1 MECSWLQHLG
11 ALPAPGRNTKV
22 PAMRSW
28 SENLSW
34 LRDGLNRSLF
44 PPAPD
49 DALRFR
55 GGEAVV
61 GSFTFLALAAVLQ
74 FLRAGPTESTKAL
87 FAEDGPVYLGG
98 ALTHGFF
105 DSLTSPYA
113 EYLVVIPRLIGE
125 VATIPPLRYAPETMN
140 VGAVLIVAVSGL
152 AVWVASAGLIRSVYL
167 RVLLVALVLIPPT
180 SGLET
185 VVSATNVA
193 WYTSFAVFWLL
204 LWRPEADW
212 SAGLGALLILATGLS
227 SPTVFFFVPLAVL
240 RTIAI
245 RNRRDAFL
253 AGAFALALAVQLPV
267 TALSSEQVTDPR
279 WTDNIFTTFLQRV
292 PTGAALG
299 LELGGEAW
307 ERWGWPFLIAVCV
320 GVAAALVALAVRA
333 TSGRLFALLAVTTA
347 TVMFLASGYQ
357 RALGDVMVW
366 PEGTFNAL
374 GGRYAMIPALLI
386 ASAALVLVDSYS
398 RSGGKRS
405 WPAIGVAAILS
416 IALVTS
422 FGGNAHREM
431 PAWHASLRGA
441 AYECRHRAISEAV
454 VFITPEGW
462 TMTIP
467 CKRLESEPA
476 AAPPG

>member
-1 MECSWLQHLG
+1 MSTTAPARSATSTAVSNQEVPGCSVEIATVRFNCAGVGCASGSTNATYSCGMTRQTRSSAGAGKVSIERSTLYPYSRRASPNASRISPKKTFSPLAETRHIRGSPPATGPNNMECSWLQHLG

-185 VVSATNVA
+185 VVSATTVA
-193 WYTSFAVFWLL
+193 WHTSFAVFWLL

-267 TALSSEQVTDPR
+267 TALSSEQ
-279 WTDNIFTTFLQRV
+279 
-292 PTGAALG
+292 
-299 LELGGEAW
+299 
-307 ERWGWPFLIAVCV
+307 
-320 GVAAALVALAVRA
+320 
-333 TSGRLFALLAVTTA
+333 
-347 TVMFLASGYQ
+347 
-357 RALGDVMVW
+357 
-366 PEGTFNAL
+366 
-374 GGRYAMIPALLI
+374 
-386 ASAALVLVDSYS
+386 
-398 RSGGKRS
+398 
-405 WPAIGVAAILS
+405 
-416 IALVTS
+416 
-422 FGGNAHREM
+422 
-431 PAWHASLRGA
+431 
-441 AYECRHRAISEAV
+441 
-454 VFITPEGW
+454 
-462 TMTIP
+462 
-467 CKRLESEPA
+467 
-476 AAPPG
+476 